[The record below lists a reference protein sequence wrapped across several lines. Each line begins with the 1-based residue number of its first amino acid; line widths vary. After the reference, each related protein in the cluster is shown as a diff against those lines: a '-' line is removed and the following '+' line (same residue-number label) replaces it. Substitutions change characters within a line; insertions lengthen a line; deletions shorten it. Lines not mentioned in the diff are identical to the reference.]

1 MAWPNTRRDERGQPM
16 RKTLFNPD
24 SQTRVA
30 ENNPDHDH
38 WLDLEHLARVDI
50 SSEDPAHPIE
60 AALLPGGSGWRAGQG
75 GEQTVR
81 LQFDT
86 PQTIR
91 RILLLINETQ
101 QTRTQEFVLRWSAD
115 GGQSYREIVRQQYNF
130 NPGMT
135 RELEDYKVE
144 LGGVTTLELVIKPE
158 IGGGD
163 ARACVA
169 QLRIA

>member
-1 MAWPNTRRDERGQPM
+1 M
-16 RKTLFNPD
+16 RKKIISQNPQNNSPADD
-24 SQTRVA
+24 S
-30 ENNPDHDH
+30 
-38 WLDLEHLARVDI
+38 WLDLQHLAQVEI
-50 SSEDPAHPIE
+50 TSEEAAHPVE
-60 AALLPGGSGWRAGQG
+60 AALLPGGSGWCAAQA
-75 GEQTVR
+75 GEQTLR
-81 LQFDT
+81 LLFDV

-91 RILLLINETQ
+91 RVQLLINEPH
-101 QTRTQEFVLRWSAD
+101 QTRTQEFALRWSAD

-135 RELEDYKVE
+135 RELEDYTVE